1 MKHLKLSLLF
11 LLCVLMAVPVS
22 AKRKTKVIAHRG
34 YWKTEGAAQNSIRSL
49 ERANEIKVYGS
60 EFDVHLTAD
69 NVPVVYHDRK
79 IEGKDIQTASYA
91 ELKDLKLS
99 NGETL
104 PTLEQYLDRAKK
116 LKKTKLIF
124 ELKSHAT
131 PLRDR
136 EAAKIVVDMVN
147 GKKLTKRTEY
157 IAFSLEAAMELHRL
171 SPKTPVYYLNG
182 DLSPKQLKELGFAGL
197 LVPNP
202 GYPTYTS
209 LSKILGAEVINYNLK
224 EENGWMPDFDELEKM
239 DMSRVKL
246 MWTNYPNMPTGAN
259 ATPELYAKLVDF
271 ARRKDI
277 VIVNDNPYSFILN
290 DHPLSILSVP
300 GAKECCIEFNSMSK
314 SHNMPGWRIGM
325 LASNADFVQWILK
338 VKSNIDSGMFRAMQL
353 AAANALEAEQEWYD
367 GNNKNYRNRRHLA
380 GEIMHALGCT
390 YDEKQVGMFLWGK
403 IPDSC
408 ADVEEL
414 TEKVLHNARVFI
426 TPGFIFGSNGKRY
439 IRISLCCKDH
449 KLEEALKRIR
459 EMK

>member
-147 GKKLTKRTEY
+147 DET
-157 IAFSLEAAMELHRL
+157 HRIYRFQFGSRKGA
-171 SPKTPVYYLNG
+171 SP
-182 DLSPKQLKELGFAGL
+182 
-197 LVPNP
+197 
-202 GYPTYTS
+202 
-209 LSKILGAEVINYNLK
+209 
-224 EENGWMPDFDELEKM
+224 
-239 DMSRVKL
+239 
-246 MWTNYPNMPTGAN
+246 
-259 ATPELYAKLVDF
+259 
-271 ARRKDI
+271 
-277 VIVNDNPYSFILN
+277 
-290 DHPLSILSVP
+290 SVP
-300 GAKECCIEFNSMSK
+300 E
-314 SHNMPGWRIGM
+314 
-325 LASNADFVQWILK
+325 
-338 VKSNIDSGMFRAMQL
+338 DSSL
-353 AAANALEAEQEWYD
+353 LPE
-367 GNNKNYRNRRHLA
+367 RRLVS
-380 GEIMHALGCT
+380 ET
-390 YDEKQVGMFLWGK
+390 
-403 IPDSC
+403 
-408 ADVEEL
+408 VERTRFCRSRL
-414 TEKVLHNARVFI
+414 
-426 TPGFIFGSNGKRY
+426 
-439 IRISLCCKDH
+439 
-449 KLEEALKRIR
+449 
-459 EMK
+459 

>member
-34 YWKTEGAAQNSIRSL
+34 YWKTEGSAQNSIRSL

-157 IAFSLEAAMELHRL
+157 IAFSLEAAKELHR
-171 SPKTPVYYLNG
+171 
-182 DLSPKQLKELGFAGL
+182 LSPKQLKELGFAGL
-197 LVPNP
+197 DYNYKVMQKHPEWFAEAKDLK
-202 GYPTYTS
+202 
-209 LSKILGAEVINYNLK
+209 LKINVWTVNDPQVM
-224 EENGWMPDFDELEKM
+224 EEMIEK
-239 DMSRVKL
+239 R
-246 MWTNYPNMPTGAN
+246 
-259 ATPELYAKLVDF
+259 VDF
-271 ARRKDI
+271 
-277 VIVNDNPYSFILN
+277 
-290 DHPLSILSVP
+290 
-300 GAKECCIEFNSMSK
+300 
-314 SHNMPGWRIGM
+314 
-325 LASNADFVQWILK
+325 
-338 VKSNIDSGMFRAMQL
+338 
-353 AAANALEAEQEWYD
+353 
-367 GNNKNYRNRRHLA
+367 
-380 GEIMHALGCT
+380 
-390 YDEKQVGMFLWGK
+390 
-403 IPDSC
+403 
-408 ADVEEL
+408 L
-414 TEKVLHNARVFI
+414 T
-426 TPGFIFGSNGKRY
+426 TDYP
-439 IRISLCCKDH
+439 
-449 KLEEALKRIR
+449 EEAQKAVHLYR
-459 EMK
+459 

>member
-157 IAFSLEAAMELHRL
+157 IAFSLEAAKELHRL

-197 LVPNP
+197 DYNYKVMQKHPEWFVEAKDLKLKINVWTVNDPQVMEEMIEKRVDRKIEGKDIQTASYAELKDLKLSN
-202 GYPTYTS
+202 GETLPTLEQYLDRAKKLKKTKLIFELKSHATPLRDREAAKIVVDMVNGKKLTKRTEYIAFS
-209 LSKILGAEVINYNLK
+209 LEAAKELHRLSPKTPVYYLNGDLSPKQLK
-224 EENGWMPDFDELEKM
+224 ELGFAGLDYNYKVMQKHPEWFVEAKDLKLKINVWTVNDPQVMEEMIEK
-239 DMSRVKL
+239 R
-246 MWTNYPNMPTGAN
+246 
-259 ATPELYAKLVDF
+259 VDF
-271 ARRKDI
+271 
-277 VIVNDNPYSFILN
+277 
-290 DHPLSILSVP
+290 
-300 GAKECCIEFNSMSK
+300 
-314 SHNMPGWRIGM
+314 
-325 LASNADFVQWILK
+325 
-338 VKSNIDSGMFRAMQL
+338 
-353 AAANALEAEQEWYD
+353 
-367 GNNKNYRNRRHLA
+367 
-380 GEIMHALGCT
+380 
-390 YDEKQVGMFLWGK
+390 
-403 IPDSC
+403 
-408 ADVEEL
+408 L
-414 TEKVLHNARVFI
+414 T
-426 TPGFIFGSNGKRY
+426 TDYP
-439 IRISLCCKDH
+439 
-449 KLEEALKRIR
+449 EEAQKAVHLYR
-459 EMK
+459 

>member
-157 IAFSLEAAMELHRL
+157 IAFSLEAAKELHRL

-182 DLSPKQLKELGFAGL
+182 DLSPKQLKELLVFRQLSRYLVKRVAAHFNRVQRRPGSLFLQVGSTSVPKLQDIQSRVIHSRSIHAAELSVYPLGILFAVHTGSSQPVAGSTRDRVIAGKTGVMIKIEPQRYLGRIGRDGSHQRLHWLIGKFFGDGRCRIVL
-197 LVPNP
+197 LTDILRP
-202 GYPTYTS
+202 GKQDRLFVAIEVCPPVHRHVR
-209 LSKILGAEVINYNLK
+209 ILG
-224 EENGWMPDFDELEKM
+224 G
-239 DMSRVKL
+239 
-246 MWTNYPNMPTGAN
+246 
-259 ATPELYAKLVDF
+259 
-271 ARRKDI
+271 
-277 VIVNDNPYSFILN
+277 
-290 DHPLSILSVP
+290 
-300 GAKECCIEFNSMSK
+300 
-314 SHNMPGWRIGM
+314 
-325 LASNADFVQWILK
+325 
-338 VKSNIDSGMFRAMQL
+338 
-353 AAANALEAEQEWYD
+353 
-367 GNNKNYRNRRHLA
+367 RH
-380 GEIMHALGCT
+380 GT
-390 YDEKQVGMFLWGK
+390 
-403 IPDSC
+403 
-408 ADVEEL
+408 
-414 TEKVLHNARVFI
+414 
-426 TPGFIFGSNGKRY
+426 
-439 IRISLCCKDH
+439 
-449 KLEEALKRIR
+449 
-459 EMK
+459 

>member
-34 YWKTEGAAQNSIRSL
+34 YWKTEGSAQNSIRSL

-131 PLRDR
+131 PL
-136 EAAKIVVDMVN
+136 
-147 GKKLTKRTEY
+147 TKRTEY
-157 IAFSLEAAMELHRL
+157 IAFSLEAAKELHRL

-197 LVPNP
+197 DYNYKVMQKHPEWFAEAKDLK
-202 GYPTYTS
+202 
-209 LSKILGAEVINYNLK
+209 LKINVWTVNDPQVM
-224 EENGWMPDFDELEKM
+224 EEMIEK
-239 DMSRVKL
+239 R
-246 MWTNYPNMPTGAN
+246 
-259 ATPELYAKLVDF
+259 VDF
-271 ARRKDI
+271 
-277 VIVNDNPYSFILN
+277 
-290 DHPLSILSVP
+290 
-300 GAKECCIEFNSMSK
+300 
-314 SHNMPGWRIGM
+314 
-325 LASNADFVQWILK
+325 
-338 VKSNIDSGMFRAMQL
+338 
-353 AAANALEAEQEWYD
+353 
-367 GNNKNYRNRRHLA
+367 
-380 GEIMHALGCT
+380 
-390 YDEKQVGMFLWGK
+390 
-403 IPDSC
+403 
-408 ADVEEL
+408 L
-414 TEKVLHNARVFI
+414 T
-426 TPGFIFGSNGKRY
+426 TDYP
-439 IRISLCCKDH
+439 
-449 KLEEALKRIR
+449 EEAQKAVHLYR
-459 EMK
+459 

>member
-34 YWKTEGAAQNSIRSL
+34 YWKTEGSAQNSIRSL

-79 IEGKDIQTASYA
+79 IEGKDIQRAPYA

-157 IAFSLEAAMELHRL
+157 IAFSLEAAKELHRL

-197 LVPNP
+197 DYNYKVMQKHPEWFVEAKDLK
-202 GYPTYTS
+202 
-209 LSKILGAEVINYNLK
+209 LKINVWTVNDPQVM
-224 EENGWMPDFDELEKM
+224 EEMIEK
-239 DMSRVKL
+239 R
-246 MWTNYPNMPTGAN
+246 
-259 ATPELYAKLVDF
+259 VDF
-271 ARRKDI
+271 
-277 VIVNDNPYSFILN
+277 
-290 DHPLSILSVP
+290 
-300 GAKECCIEFNSMSK
+300 
-314 SHNMPGWRIGM
+314 
-325 LASNADFVQWILK
+325 
-338 VKSNIDSGMFRAMQL
+338 
-353 AAANALEAEQEWYD
+353 
-367 GNNKNYRNRRHLA
+367 
-380 GEIMHALGCT
+380 
-390 YDEKQVGMFLWGK
+390 
-403 IPDSC
+403 
-408 ADVEEL
+408 L
-414 TEKVLHNARVFI
+414 T
-426 TPGFIFGSNGKRY
+426 TDYP
-439 IRISLCCKDH
+439 
-449 KLEEALKRIR
+449 EEAQKAVHLYR
-459 EMK
+459 